1 MKNPVGLSK
10 IRYRWYVLY
19 NTGESKPVSYLWNIV
34 PKTIRTYLLWRRRHE
49 QTKHELSFNG
59 TRLSAYRNG
68 AHNISKYTKE

>member
-34 PKTIRTYLLWRRRHE
+34 PKRIRTYLLWRRRHE
-49 QTKHELSFNG
+49 QTKHELSLDGTRISSHRNG
-59 TRLSAYRNG
+59 TNNLPINA
-68 AHNISKYTKE
+68 KE